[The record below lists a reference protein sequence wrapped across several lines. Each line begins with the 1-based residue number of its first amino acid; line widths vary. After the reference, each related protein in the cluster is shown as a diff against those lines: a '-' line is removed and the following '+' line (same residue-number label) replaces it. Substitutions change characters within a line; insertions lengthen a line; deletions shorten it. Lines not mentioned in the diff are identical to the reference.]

1 VFGESD
7 IPIFI
12 AKEGIKL
19 AHSRVLLFVAPCEVA
34 VLKMYLLE
42 VTNV

>member
-1 VFGESD
+1 VVGESD

-19 AHSRVLLFVAPCEVA
+19 AHSRVMSFVAPCEFA

-42 VTNV
+42 VTSV